1 MRARDPVCGM
11 NVDAEASV
19 SERYEGL
26 VFHFCAPGCADA
38 FRADPRRYLEATAEG
53 TAPLDDPLTLRPCPA
68 CGESARAA
76 ACPAEVSLPIPIPEL
91 ATLVRNEWRR
101 RLGRGRYDEAHPVI
115 IARWA
120 LLAAV
125 RSDEDAPGAVAAA
138 LVAEGIRRGRCSP
151 LNARAE
157 LHHLLDA
164 VDTVLS
170 AQGLGTGLTEVVRA
184 STVECLGAWPS
195 RGSRGA
201 TTPTRPRRIY
211 LRSGDGNL
219 R

>member
-1 MRARDPVCGM
+1 MRARDLVCGM
-11 NVDAEASV
+11 TVETETSV
-19 SERYEGL
+19 AERYEGL
-26 VFHFCAPGCADA
+26 LFHFCARGCADA
-38 FRADPRRYLEATAEG
+38 FRADPDRFLEPGGRDAG
-53 TAPLDDPLTLRPCPA
+53 PDDAPLTSRSCPA
-68 CGESARAA
+68 CGEATRTATGVAEAA
-76 ACPAEVSLPIPIPEL
+76 LPLPIPEL

-101 RLGRGRYDEAHPVI
+101 RLGRGRYDEAHPVS

-219 R
+219 Q